1 MTRQSSIFA
10 GRHNAINPSRPGLI
24 DSVAIA
30 AITGY
35 QRYLSPHKGFRCAH
49 RVLHQGESCSQYVK
63 REVQEAGLVAALRSS
78 RVRFA
83 ECKEANQI
91 IRERR
96 RDYLLSL
103 SASASYP
110 TPSLSQQASEDEPTE
125 VEEPSLE
132 DKEQPR
138 GNNSYT
144 SDNCNG
150 FDGSCINAGCD
161 SVNCLSAVDCGSC
174 DLAGLDC
181 GGLDACSGLDACGGC
196 SW

>member
-1 MTRQSSIFA
+1 MTRQSSIFV
-10 GRHNAINPSRPGLI
+10 GRHNAISSPRLGLI
-24 DSVAIA
+24 DSLAIA

-63 REVQEAGLVAALRSS
+63 REVQEEGLVAALRSS
-78 RVRFA
+78 RLRFA

-91 IRERR
+91 IRARR

-110 TPSLSQQASEDEPTE
+110 TPSLSKQATEDEASE
-125 VEEPSLE
+125 VEEPSLGE
-132 DKEQPR
+132 KEQPR
-138 GNNSYT
+138 GNNSST

-150 FDGSCINAGCD
+150 FDGSCVDTGCE
-161 SVNCLSAVDCGSC
+161 SANCLSAADCGSC

-181 GGLDACSGLDACGGC
+181 SGLDGCSGC